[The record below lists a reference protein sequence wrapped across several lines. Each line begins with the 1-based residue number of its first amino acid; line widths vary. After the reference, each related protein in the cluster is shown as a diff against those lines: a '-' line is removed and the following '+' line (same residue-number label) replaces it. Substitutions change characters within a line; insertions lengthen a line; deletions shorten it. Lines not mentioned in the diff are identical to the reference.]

1 MSKTEIIDLLKKH
14 KTEIQ
19 QKYPVANL
27 ALFGSYARGDYTPD
41 SDIDIMVEF
50 NGPIGWEMVDLLEYL
65 ESLFTKMKVD
75 LVSKDGIKPR
85 LWPYIQ
91 KDLIYA

>member
-27 ALFGSYARGDYTPD
+27 ALFGSYARGDDTPD

-75 LVSKDGIKPR
+75 LVSKAGIKPR